1 MADTEIPR
9 AVLVDDNLMFTSM
22 LVPALQRLGY
32 GVRAVPGKTDVAVG
46 VAAFGPQVIFVNLAA
61 DRYSG
66 TDVVRALRLDPAT
79 AQIPI
84 VGYAGHVER
93 DRFQAGQEAGADL
106 VVPNSA
112 MRDAL
117 GEVLAKLQRRLA
129 AGQDAE
135 AAPNPE

>member
-1 MADTEIPR
+1 MADAESPR

-22 LVPALQRLGY
+22 VVPALQRLGY
-32 GVRAVPGKTDVAVG
+32 GVRAVPGKADVAVA
-46 VAAFGPQVIFVNLAA
+46 VAAFAPEVIFVNLAA
-61 DRYSG
+61 DRYPG
-66 TDVVRALRLDPAT
+66 TDVVRALRLEPAT
-79 AQIPI
+79 ARTPI

-117 GEVLAKLQRRLA
+117 GEVLAKLRRRLA
-129 AGQDAE
+129 ARQNAE
-135 AAPNPE
+135 PVPDSE